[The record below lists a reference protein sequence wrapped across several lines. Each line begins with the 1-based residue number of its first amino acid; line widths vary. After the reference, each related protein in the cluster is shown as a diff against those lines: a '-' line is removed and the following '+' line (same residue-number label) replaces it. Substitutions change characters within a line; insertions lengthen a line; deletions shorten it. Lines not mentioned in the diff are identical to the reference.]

1 MTLSKNLNYLN
12 KKITIMKIERFVLMK
27 GFHILY
33 VSCSISEKLRKN
45 VAILLIFM
53 PLLSKAYDVEIDGI
67 YYNLDQERCEATVT
81 YESDPF
87 SGDGRTPNSMIYQG
101 DIVIPYSFK
110 YNGLEYKVISI
121 GRCAFMNSKNLTSVE
136 IPQSVISINDG
147 AFSYSSIREIK
158 IGENVKEVSEAFM
171 ECNRLHEI
179 SFPNSVEILD
189 CSFIHGSIQ
198 RISLGTGIK
207 SIPSYFLTYCSPT
220 DVYCFSKNPPAT
232 DETSFMSANTWQA
245 TLHVP
250 QETIEVYK
258 TTSPWNEFGEIIP
271 LLDEK
276 PGENISK
283 ICKIPKIYYNKGKLS
298 FVSETPNAEFVS
310 RIIDN
315 DIKSHYGET
324 IDLSLTYTIKVYA
337 FAEGYENSDEVT
349 ATIGWRDGEFFAEG
363 FTSVIGLSEAV
374 RGDLNGDGVIDVAD
388 HVKLSDI
395 IMNQK

>member
-1 MTLSKNLNYLN
+1 
-12 KKITIMKIERFVLMK
+12 
-27 GFHILY
+27 
-33 VSCSISEKLRKN
+33 
-45 VAILLIFM
+45 
-53 PLLSKAYDVEIDGI
+53 
-67 YYNLDQERCEATVT
+67 
-81 YESDPF
+81 
-87 SGDGRTPNSMIYQG
+87 
-101 DIVIPYSFK
+101 
-110 YNGLEYKVISI
+110 
-121 GRCAFMNSKNLTSVE
+121 
-136 IPQSVISINDG
+136 
-147 AFSYSSIREIK
+147 
-158 IGENVKEVSEAFM
+158 
-171 ECNRLHEI
+171 
-179 SFPNSVEILD
+179 
-189 CSFIHGSIQ
+189 
-198 RISLGTGIK
+198 
-207 SIPSYFLTYCSPT
+207 
-220 DVYCFSKNPPAT
+220 
-232 DETSFMSANTWQA
+232 MSANTWQA